1 MDCKRNWKNFSHR
14 LLLGFCTVKQF
25 SYFDYSVDGHYK
37 ERNGPESPMVQ
48 VNTSHVFNP
57 APLRN
62 QVQQTRD
69 LDNRQSR
76 TASTATKELD
86 DLMASL
92 SDFKVNVST
101 APTPSQSRLSGDYA
115 KPTKSKQQLPCMWW
129 MFTCITFHLFVE
141 MLLLMTAKT
150 RLCFQTFWWLLKW
163 FSYVSSKIQDHCKF
177 SESPIRAFACSW
189 PKLSASFYI
198 P

>member
-1 MDCKRNWKNFSHR
+1 MKQQWNNKSLIKCTCVIRVDIQLIVSIFPASTGPRN
-14 LLLGFCTVKQF
+14 LLCNLQNIHAFYTCQLNHQLRFTVYTWCVTNGLQKELEEFLPQAAFRVCTVKQF
-25 SYFDYSVDGHYK
+25 SYFDYSVDGHYR
-37 ERNGPESPMVQ
+37 ERNGPESPMAQ

-115 KPTKSKQQLPCMWW
+115 KPTKSKQQLPCMW
-129 MFTCITFHLFVE
+129 
-141 MLLLMTAKT
+141 
-150 RLCFQTFWWLLKW
+150 
-163 FSYVSSKIQDHCKF
+163 
-177 SESPIRAFACSW
+177 
-189 PKLSASFYI
+189 
-198 P
+198 